1 MLLVFVSIFVMILIV
16 LLGYLLWMD
25 DQIYNPPYM
34 PETEAERHV
43 KEMKLRIH
51 NAEWK
56 FKREI
61 GEV

>member
-1 MLLVFVSIFVMILIV
+1 MLIG
-16 LLGYLLWMD
+16 LLGYLVWMD
-25 DQIYNPPYM
+25 DQIYNPKYM
-34 PETEAERHV
+34 PETESERHV
-43 KEMKLRIH
+43 REMKLRIH

>member
-1 MLLVFVSIFVMILIV
+1 MLIGM
-16 LLGYLLWMD
+16 LGYLVWMD
-25 DQIYNPPYM
+25 DQIYNPPHI
-34 PETEAERHV
+34 PETESERHV
-43 KEMKLRIH
+43 REMKLRIH

>member
-1 MLLVFVSIFVMILIV
+1 MLLVFVSIFVMMLIGM
-16 LLGYLLWMD
+16 LGYLVWMD
-25 DQIYNPPYM
+25 DQIYNPPHI

-43 KEMKLRIH
+43 REMKLRIH

>member
-1 MLLVFVSIFVMILIV
+1 MVLVFISIFVSILIG

-25 DQIYNPPYM
+25 EQIHNPPRI
-34 PETEAERHV
+34 PETEQEKHV
-43 KEMKLRIH
+43 REMKLRIH

-61 GEV
+61 GEA